1 MSAATKA
8 DTQLIKK
15 SIAFR
20 AKYRVEQG
28 SEPTM
33 RLFAPPLAVPHPK
46 NRGGDP
52 VKSLRTIQLSGSIVQ
67 DGCDVVEANS
77 NAVAVED
84 NPSKPRFQ
92 SFFEEQVKSDPHM
105 LKKSFNIVASIG
117 TLSHGHLNCMMR
129 NVLGGHKGCECVSTV
144 VEGTDIEKQECKC
157 ANKPILTANGC
168 YSMELVRKYDGDW
181 GSLCERGIVWEMLS
195 HRMDEEEPE
204 AALLISIALNKKNES
219 AMKTS
224 HTEIMNTLVGLCKP
238 SPADIEGKVPFDPV
252 RDKMIELYGANV
264 DHPDFFHAFRVVM
277 DAGGHDSP
285 HMANLQ
291 DFTNVYVNPKLRK
304 MRYEAYAVISDY
316 PLEFPRLKNACLKW
330 AWKQTPKRGWCELPV
345 SVSHR
350 LSDRGAFSMLSLM
363 REIEEAFLWLG
374 KVVSKVVD
382 AKDAQRKTKWSSE
395 VEISIV
401 AKVFAT
407 PKKDEDGK
415 SVAEQEGKLREE
427 CKDVIAAKLVQLM
440 RVDET
445 MSRSMPVVCPA
456 DNAMLVKVQESYL
469 NNGFVRRICH
479 PIDSSVRGGG
489 GDVALVPKVIK
500 MDSSGRPISA
510 HDTMLQGK
518 KDHAVEIIDWQSWR
532 NTQRQRQRSA
542 QVKAMA
548 ASSILIL
555 NEEMRP
561 HRVAVIRKAGKVY
574 TKSAIH
580 LEIGDLSV
588 PLNVNGVNSLAAVAA
603 DGGVRHP
610 HSVGVHVSWPVSEFE
625 KANGIEEEA
634 HLYDLTC
641 QPELNLPKPVRAGQT
656 PAWSLS
662 SSAHVF
668 WCIRRQEKADDLWNC
683 EIKHREVVTVLAAA
697 PGNQTSIWKSNGVT
711 ETVQVRVPYIVNTKQ
726 VEADTELIL
735 KWQVLVK
742 EKSKQLEK
750 TWVSDVKRAEAK
762 RAKFTR

>member
-20 AKYRVEQG
+20 AKYRLEQG

-84 NPSKPRFQ
+84 NPKKPRFQ
-92 SFFEEQVKSDPHM
+92 SFFEEQVKSDPDM
-105 LKKSFNIVASIG
+105 MKKSLNIMASIG

-129 NVLGGHKGCECVSTV
+129 NMLGGQKGCECVSTV
-144 VEGTDIEKQECKC
+144 VEGTNIEKKECRC
-157 ANKPILTANGC
+157 ANKPILKENGR

-195 HRMDEEEPE
+195 HRMDVEEPE

-238 SPADIEGKVPFDPV
+238 SPDDLEGKVPFDPV
-252 RDKMIELYGANV
+252 REKMVELYGANV

-277 DAGGHDSP
+277 DAGGHDST
-285 HMANLQ
+285 HMTNLH

-316 PLEFPRLKNACLKW
+316 PVEFPRLKNASLKW

-345 SVSHR
+345 SISHR
-350 LSDRGAFSMLSLM
+350 LSDKGVFSMLSLM
-363 REIEEAFLWLG
+363 REIEEAFLYLG
-374 KVVSKVVD
+374 KVVSTVVD
-382 AKDAQRKTKWSSE
+382 ASDVQQKTKWSSE
-395 VEISIV
+395 VEISIMT
-401 AKVFAT
+401 KVFAT
-407 PKKDEDGK
+407 HKKDEDGK
-415 SVAEQEGKLREE
+415 SVVEQEEKLREE
-427 CKDVIAAKLVQLM
+427 CKDVIAAKLVHLT

-445 MSRSMPVVCPA
+445 CAFRKIPVAVPT

-469 NNGFVRRICH
+469 NNSFVRRVCH
-479 PIDSSVRGGG
+479 PDDSSVRGGG

-500 MDSSGRPISA
+500 MDEHGLPTSA

-518 KDHAVEIIDWQSWR
+518 KDHDVEIIDWQSWR

-542 QVKAMA
+542 QVKALA
-548 ASSILIL
+548 VSSILVL
-555 NEEMRP
+555 NEEMHP
-561 HRVAVIRKAGKVY
+561 HPVAILRKAGKVY
-574 TKSAIH
+574 AKSAIH
-580 LEIGDLSV
+580 IEIGDLSV
-588 PLNVNGVNSLAAVAA
+588 PLNVNGVNSLAAVA

-610 HSVGVHVSWPVSEFE
+610 HTVGVHVSWPVGEFE

-634 HLYDLTC
+634 DLYDLTC
-641 QPELNLPKPVRAGQT
+641 QPELNLPKPVQAGQT

-668 WCIRRQEKADDLWNC
+668 WCIRRQEKSEDLWNC
-683 EIKHREVVTVLAAA
+683 EIKHREVVSVLAAV
-697 PGNQTSIWKSNGVT
+697 PGNQTSIWKSQGVT
-711 ETVQVRVPYIVNTKQ
+711 ETVQVRVPYIVNTME
-726 VEADTELIL
+726 VEANTELIL
-735 KWQVLVK
+735 KWQVLAK
-742 EKSKQLEK
+742 DKPKQKEK
-750 TWVSDVKRAEAK
+750 TWVTDVRKAEAK
-762 RAKFTR
+762 RARITK